1 MMTTIQRI
9 FIAGV
14 AALTLL
20 FTGCA
25 GDYYVGGPG
34 PGVGGFVPFWAGS
47 WGGGHYWGGHH
58 FYGRSFGSR
67 HFALAHGGFHGG
79 GHAGFHGGGGHGGGH
94 R

>member
-25 GDYYVGGPG
+25 GDITWEVPIPPLVASYRFGLGRTG
-34 PGVGGFVPFWAGS
+34 AITGVGTISTDAAS
-47 WGGGHYWGGHH
+47 
-58 FYGRSFGSR
+58 GSR
-67 HFALAHGGFHGG
+67 HFAFAHGGFHGG

>member
-1 MMTTIQRI
+1 MTTIQRV

-34 PGVGGFVPFWAGS
+34 PVVGGFVPF
-47 WGGGHYWGGHH
+47 WGGHH
-58 FYGRSFGSR
+58 FYGRSFGSS
-67 HFALAHGGFHGG
+67 HFAFAHGG
-79 GHAGFHGGGGHGGGH
+79 GHAGFHGGGSHGGGH

>member
-1 MMTTIQRI
+1 MITIQRI
-9 FIAGV
+9 FIVGV

-20 FTGCA
+20 LTGCT

-34 PGVGGFVPFWAGS
+34 PLVGGFVPF
-47 WGGGHYWGGHH
+47 GGGGRSWGGHH

-67 HFALAHGGFHGG
+67 HFASAHGG